1 MTTKEG
7 TGLIF
12 EKSVKGRK
20 AFSLPAP
27 VIKGKKPAD
36 YIPAGLLRSSLE
48 FPEISELDIVRH
60 YTGLASKNFSVDGN
74 FYPLGSCTM
83 KYNPKINEQICSYGG
98 FRDVHPLFPRE
109 KVQGYMSLLKKM
121 EGLLSAITGMDG
133 FCLHPAAGAHGELL
147 GLMLIRA
154 FYDKRGGRR
163 RKIIVPDSSHGTNP
177 SSAAMAGYDI
187 VSIKSDRDGRVDT
200 GELSKVLDDEVA
212 ALMMTNPNTLGLFED
227 KILEIAEMVH
237 KKGALLYY
245 DGANLNP
252 LLGLCRPG
260 DMGFDVVHLNLH
272 KTFSTPHG
280 GGGPGSGPVGV
291 KEKLKPFLPVPVI
304 REQGGILDFDFNCPD
319 SIGMIK
325 AFWGNTGVILKAFAY
340 IMALGDDGLKKTGE
354 ISVLNAN
361 YLRKK
366 LGQFYDIPFNRTCM
380 HEFVISVK
388 ELASKGIHAID
399 IAKALIDTGIH
410 PPTVYFPLIVEEAI
424 MVEPTETESKT
435 TIDSF
440 ADNMAGIYKKAE
452 TDPELLKNAPVNAS
466 VKRLDELKAAKFPDV
481 KWDFKKRN
489 SQ

>member
-1 MTTKEG
+1 MKR

-27 VIKGKKPAD
+27 FAEAKNPAD
-36 YIPAGLLRSSLE
+36 YIPAGFLRSSFE

-60 YTGLASKNFSVDGN
+60 YTNLASKNFSVDGN

-83 KYNPKINEQICSYGG
+83 KYNPKINEQICAYEG
-98 FRDVHPLFPRE
+98 FRDVHPLFPCE

-121 EGLLSAITGMDG
+121 ERLLCSITGMDE
-133 FCLHPAAGAHGELL
+133 FCLHPSAGAHGELL

-154 FYDKRGGRR
+154 FHDKNGDGRK
-163 RKIIVPDSSHGTNP
+163 KIIVPDSSHGTNP
-177 SSAAMAGYDI
+177 SSAAMAGYRI
-187 VSIKSDRDGRVDT
+187 ISIKSDAGGQIDLKELKNALDG
-200 GELSKVLDDEVA
+200 EVA

-227 KILEIAEMVH
+227 KILEIAGMVH
-237 KKGALLYY
+237 EKGALLYY

-272 KTFSTPHG
+272 KTFATPHG

-291 KEKLKPFLPVPVI
+291 KKRLEPFLPVPVI
-304 REQGGILDFDFNCPD
+304 RKKGDNLKFDFDCPD

-340 IMALGDDGLKKTGE
+340 ITALGDEGLKKTGE

-366 LGQFYDIPFNRTCM
+366 LGEHYNIPFNRACM

-388 ELASKGIHAID
+388 DLASKGIHAID
-399 IAKALIDTGIH
+399 IAKALIDRGIH
-410 PPTVYFPLIVEEAI
+410 PPTVYFPMIVEESI
-424 MVEPTETESKT
+424 MVEPTETESKST
-435 TIDSF
+435 LDCFIDE
-440 ADNMAGIYKKAE
+440 MVQIHKEAGKN
-452 TDPELLKNAPVNAS
+452 PGSLKNAPVNMG
-466 VKRLDELKAAKFPDV
+466 VRRLDELRAAKFPDV
-481 KWDFKKRN
+481 KWDFKTQN
-489 SQ
+489 LE